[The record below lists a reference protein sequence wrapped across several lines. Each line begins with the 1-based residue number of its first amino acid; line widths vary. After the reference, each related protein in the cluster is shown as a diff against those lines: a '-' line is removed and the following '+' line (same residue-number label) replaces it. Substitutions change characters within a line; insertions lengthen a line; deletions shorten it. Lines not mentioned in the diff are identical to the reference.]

1 MVVNKWTAADIA
13 KKVLA
18 REPLFIID
26 VRNKDA
32 YADWKIEGHQFQHL
46 NVPYFELLDG
56 VDEILPELPTDIPL
70 LVVCAKEG
78 SSVMIAEMLDEA
90 GVEAAY
96 LEGGMKSWS
105 SHIEPLQVG
114 ELSNGGAIYQFIRLG
129 KGCLSYMI
137 ISDGAAAVID
147 AVRFTDVFEQ
157 FASSQGAT
165 ITHVLDTH
173 LHADHISGGRA
184 LAEKSGSQYYLPPLD
199 ASEVNFAYKP
209 LIDGMQLQLG
219 STAMKIQAHYSPGHT
234 IGSTS
239 FTVDD
244 RYLLSGD
251 ILFVDSIGRPDLAGE
266 AEDWAGDLRNTLYD
280 IYRQWSEPLIVL
292 PAHYMGIEEMND
304 NGTVAKSLEMLMSDN
319 HGLNIENEEEFR
331 SLVTKDL
338 PSQPNSYIQ
347 IREVNMGK
355 RCCSHEEE
363 TEMEIGPNRC
373 AVR

>member
-1 MVVNKWTAADIA
+1 MVNKWTAADVA
-13 KKVLA
+13 KKVLV
-18 REPLFIID
+18 REPLFIVD
-26 VRNKDA
+26 VRNRDA
-32 YADWKIEGHQFQHL
+32 FADWKIEGHQFQHL
-46 NVPYFELLDG
+46 NRPYFELLDG
-56 VDEILPELPTDIPL
+56 VEELLPQLPSDTPL

-78 SSVMIAEMLDEA
+78 SSIMIAEMLAEA

-114 ELSNGGAIYQFIRLG
+114 ELSKGGSIYQFIRPG
-129 KGCLSYMI
+129 KGCLSYMV
-137 ISDGAAAVID
+137 ISDGKAAVID
-147 AVRFTDVFEQ
+147 AVRFTDVFEK
-157 FASSQGAT
+157 FAASQDAV

-173 LHADHISGGRA
+173 LHADHISGGRE
-184 LAEKSGSQYYLPPLD
+184 LAERTGAQYYLPPLD
-199 ASEVNFAYKP
+199 AQEVTFTYKP

-219 STAMKIQAHYSPGHT
+219 LTAMNIRAHYSPGHT

-239 FTVDD
+239 FTIDD

-266 AEDWAGDLRNTLYD
+266 AEDWAGDLRNTLYNV
-280 IYRQWSEPLIVL
+280 YRQWSEPLVVL
-292 PAHYMGIEEMND
+292 PAHYMGIDEMNE
-304 NGTVAKSLEMLMSDN
+304 NGTIAKSLAQLLNDN
-319 HGLNIENEEEFR
+319 HGLNIEDEAEFR

-338 PSQPNSYIQ
+338 PPQPNSYQQ

-355 RCCSHEEE
+355 IACNYEEA
-363 TEMEIGPNRC
+363 TDMEIGPNRC